1 MKAVVLEKKSGKAI
15 VVDTKGRFHEIKD
28 SDDLIIG
35 QEYERGMTWKV
46 HRRLIAAGISL
57 AMVFTLGTTGY
68 AYTVPVD
75 YVTLDINPSVELG
88 VNMFGTVVDVNN
100 FNEDGTK
107 LTENLDLKGDTV
119 DKALTD
125 LVKEAT
131 NQGYL
136 TEDINNS
143 VMVTVATKDEDD
155 AADLQK
161 LAEDA
166 VTKEL
171 ENEKLPNTE
180 VISQTI
186 TKERQ
191 QEAKMMG
198 ISPGKVLLIQK
209 LKAFNEEV
217 KLEDYANKPVREIM
231 KEINAERKAQKA
243 ESKQV
248 KEGIT
253 EGTEAATE
261 VKEEAIQQ
269 SKDGTEVKQQTTEGK
284 KENKENKKE
293 EKREEKKN
301 SNSVK
306 EVIKEVEGGGNTST
320 NENTGTQN
328 TSIKQEEKKQEV
340 KETIKEE
347 NKTENK
353 KEEKSNNG
361 KGNGNE
367 NSENGKGKKD
377 K

>member
-1 MKAVVLEKKSGKAI
+1 MKAVVVEKKDGKAI
-15 VVDTKGRFHEIKD
+15 VVDSKGKFHKIKD
-28 SDDLIIG
+28 SNDLIIG
-35 QEYERGMTWKV
+35 QEYERGMTFKI
-46 HRRLIAAGISL
+46 HRRLIAAGVSL
-57 AMVFTLGTTGY
+57 AIVATLGTTGY

-100 FNEDGTK
+100 LNEDGTN

-119 DKALTD
+119 DEALTD

-136 TEDINNS
+136 TEENNNS

-155 AADLQK
+155 ASDLQK

-171 ENEKLPNTE
+171 DNENLTNTE
-180 VISQTI
+180 VIAQTV

-209 LKAFNEEV
+209 LQAFNSEV
-217 KLEDYANKPVREIM
+217 KLEDYANKPVKEIM
-231 KEINAERKAQKA
+231 KEIKAERKSEKA
-243 ESKQV
+243 ENKKS
-248 KEGIT
+248 KEGTT
-253 EGTEAATE
+253 ESTQGTTEAKEDAT
-261 VKEEAIQQ
+261 QQ
-269 SKDGTEVKQQTTEGK
+269 SKDSTEVKPETTQET
-284 KENKENKKE
+284 KENKETKKQENK
-293 EKREEKKN
+293 EEKKN
-301 SNSVK
+301 TNSVK
-306 EVIKEVEGGGNTST
+306 EVIKEVENNGATST
-320 NENTGTQN
+320 DESKKGNNSSVEKNET
-328 TSIKQEEKKQEV
+328 KQEEKKQ
-340 KETIKEE
+340 
-347 NKTENK
+347 ENK

-361 KGNGNE
+361 NSNGNG